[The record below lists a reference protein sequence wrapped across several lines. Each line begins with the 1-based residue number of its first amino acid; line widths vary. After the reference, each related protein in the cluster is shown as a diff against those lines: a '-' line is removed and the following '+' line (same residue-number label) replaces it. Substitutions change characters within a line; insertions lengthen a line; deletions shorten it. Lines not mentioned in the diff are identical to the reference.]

1 MTQSVRRRL
10 APEERRNHLL
20 DCARQIVLDQ
30 GLSTLTMERLA
41 SEADVSNP
49 LIYKYFDTRLQLLQE
64 LLIREYKAFQQ
75 SFTESEPRVGSYR
88 DVLRGYVDINF
99 RQFAG
104 GDVLGILLGQA
115 DVSKVLKDRERARNA
130 PFLINELAHEFN
142 IAKSLAEKIL
152 VLSSGASLAAA
163 EHYSRVGGDREAQ
176 IDQTVAFIF
185 GGIEQIL
192 KARPSE

>member
-1 MTQSVRRRL
+1 MTQSVWRRL

-30 GLSTLTMERLA
+30 GLSMLTMERLA
-41 SEADVSNP
+41 SEAGVSNP

-115 DVSKVLKDRERARNA
+115 DVSQVLKDRERARQA

-185 GGIEQIL
+185 GGIQQIL

>member
-41 SEADVSNP
+41 SEAGVSNP

-104 GDVLGILLGQA
+104 GELLGILLAQA
-115 DVSKVLKDRERARNA
+115 DVSQVIKDRARARHA
-130 PFLINELAHEFN
+130 PFFINELVHEFTIPKN
-142 IAKSLAEKIL
+142 LAEHIL
-152 VLSSGASLAAA
+152 VLASGASLAAA
-163 EHYSRVGGDREAQ
+163 EHYSRIGGDREEQ
-176 IDQTVAFIF
+176 IDQTVSFIL

-192 KARPSE
+192 NARPLE

>member
-10 APEERRNHLL
+10 APEERRNQLL

-41 SEADVSNP
+41 SEAGVSNP

-75 SFTESEPRVGSYR
+75 SFTESEPHVGSYR

-115 DVSKVLKDRERARNA
+115 DVSQVLKDRERARHA

-163 EHYSRVGGDREAQ
+163 EHCSRVGGDREAQ

>member
-41 SEADVSNP
+41 SEAGVSNP

-115 DVSKVLKDRERARNA
+115 DVSQVLKDRERARNA

>member
-41 SEADVSNP
+41 SEAGVSNP

-115 DVSKVLKDRERARNA
+115 DVSQVLKDRERARHA

-185 GGIEQIL
+185 GGIQQIL

>member
-1 MTQSVRRRL
+1 MSQ
-10 APEERRNHLL
+10 
-20 DCARQIVLDQ
+20 
-30 GLSTLTMERLA
+30 
-41 SEADVSNP
+41 
-49 LIYKYFDTRLQLLQE
+49 
-64 LLIREYKAFQQ
+64 
-75 SFTESEPRVGSYR
+75 
-88 DVLRGYVDINF
+88 
-99 RQFAG
+99 
-104 GDVLGILLGQA
+104 
-115 DVSKVLKDRERARNA
+115 VLKDRERARHA

-163 EHYSRVGGDREAQ
+163 EHYSRVGGDREAK